1 MKKRALALAL
11 AGAMTA
17 SLTACGT
24 YQNSG
29 TETTKAAETTT
40 GAAGETTAAGETASE
55 GKVSQDFTMAYNGI
69 VTLNPIMSQSSNDVN
84 VFYLTQI
91 QLVRYYGDEV
101 QCDAAETYD
110 VNDDCTVYTF
120 HLRDGL
126 KWSDGVDLTA
136 KDFEYAAYCLLA
148 PEMGS
153 PAASSW
159 YAIKNAKQ
167 FNNGEVTDWSE
178 VGVKA
183 LDDKTLEITM
193 DHPLNTFDKTIAVK
207 GLYPLRQDFV
217 EKVGSD
223 KLGSSVDTMLY
234 SGPYAIT
241 DWVLDSSMELKK
253 NDLYWDAKDSFP
265 TENLHF
271 VEVDDANTKVAM
283 FENGEIDAIEQV
295 SSQYL
300 RKNNRL

>member
-55 GKVSQDFTMAYNGI
+55 GEVSQDFTMAYNGI

-153 PAASSW
+153 PAANS
-159 YAIKNAKQ
+159 
-167 FNNGEVTDWSE
+167 
-178 VGVKA
+178 
-183 LDDKTLEITM
+183 
-193 DHPLNTFDKTIAVK
+193 
-207 GLYPLRQDFV
+207 
-217 EKVGSD
+217 
-223 KLGSSVDTMLY
+223 
-234 SGPYAIT
+234 
-241 DWVLDSSMELKK
+241 
-253 NDLYWDAKDSFP
+253 
-265 TENLHF
+265 
-271 VEVDDANTKVAM
+271 
-283 FENGEIDAIEQV
+283 
-295 SSQYL
+295 
-300 RKNNRL
+300 